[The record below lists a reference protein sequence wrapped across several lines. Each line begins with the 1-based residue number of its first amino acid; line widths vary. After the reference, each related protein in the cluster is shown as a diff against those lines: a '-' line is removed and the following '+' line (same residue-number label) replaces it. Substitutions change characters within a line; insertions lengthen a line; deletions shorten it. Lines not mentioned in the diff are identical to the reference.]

1 LIELTKQVG
10 ETSLVGRT
18 GGAVTLAVGMA
29 KIFSALPGMKALMS
43 YWYHFAIMFEA
54 LFILTTVDTGTRV
67 ARFILQEAVEGLRP
81 KKTALS
87 NVGRWTLNITCGVI
101 VCVAWGYLLY
111 NNDIATIWPMFGV
124 ANQLLAAIALAIGT
138 SIILKTRRPVYA
150 LITFVPL
157 VFVLATTATAGVMNL
172 LQVYL
177 PAGPRH
183 SLPNALLT
191 GSMLL
196 MTAIITIEAARS
208 WVRLIRQPM
217 AELEAAEARLVERRL
232 LLDDVRTGVG
242 GDASGYSRY
251 LAALARSTTAGVWL
265 TGVQIGGRPGEVVI
279 KGRALESALVPAYIA
294 ALNRQEPFAGRRV
307 GELRVTAKEEPKP
320 QANPPQPAAPTRYLE
335 FSLSIPSREAS

>member
-1 LIELTKQVG
+1 MVQALALI
-10 ETSLVGRT
+10 
-18 GGAVTLAVGMA
+18 AVGVLAMYAFQARQTRTLERLAADTEKQLAERRAQLTAFA
-29 KIFSALPGMKALMS
+29 KQTSGQGTSKAL
-43 YWYHFAIMFEA
+43 
-54 LFILTTVDTGTRV
+54 T
-67 ARFILQEAVEGLRP
+67 
-81 KKTALS
+81 
-87 NVGRWTLNITCGVI
+87 
-101 VCVAWGYLLY
+101 
-111 NNDIATIWPMFGV
+111 
-124 ANQLLAAIALAIGT
+124 
-138 SIILKTRRPVYA
+138 
-150 LITFVPL
+150 
-157 VFVLATTATAGVMNL
+157 
-172 LQVYL
+172 
-177 PAGPRH
+177 
-183 SLPNALLT
+183 
-191 GSMLL
+191 
-196 MTAIITIEAARS
+196 
-208 WVRLIRQPM
+208 